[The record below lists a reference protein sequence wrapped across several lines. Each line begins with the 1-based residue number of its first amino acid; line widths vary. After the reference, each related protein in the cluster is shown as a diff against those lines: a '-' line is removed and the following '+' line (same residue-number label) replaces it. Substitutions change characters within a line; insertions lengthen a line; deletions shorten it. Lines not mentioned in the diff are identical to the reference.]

1 MENIKPGAT
10 QRQDGA
16 YTMNRRTLL
25 KLMATGGAGV
35 LLAACAQP
43 QPAAQT
49 PAPAATS
56 AATKAPAATTAPAAA
71 TTAPAAATTA
81 PAAATVKRLTF
92 ATRIDTPNLH
102 PYNEISDA
110 RMRRSMLMYDT
121 LVDWKDDLTV
131 GPGLAESWDAAEN
144 KLTFHLRK
152 GTYFSNGKE
161 VDGEDVVYSMKLVL
175 DSPTK
180 GFYAVISDMK
190 APDKYTVEFTLSSP
204 SAPLLTALGGRGAYI
219 IPKDGDKQADLK
231 MTAIGSG
238 PFIVKEF
245 VQNQRLVLQKNP
257 KSWHAPNVGVDELVI
272 RIIPDEANIVAG
284 LRSKEVDMAVF
295 EDSKNYLL
303 LQNDPNVVASRTKA
317 IRWDI
322 LDFFP
327 LNAEPFGNVK
337 LRQAISSAIDREA
350 IMAAAIS
357 GLGTLVPGYPPALWG
372 AMPESGNPFFKR
384 DVAKAKQLLQEGKV
398 TTPLSLTLRSI
409 VGYTSLNAAA
419 QVIVENLKEV
429 GINAQ
434 IQQVDLGIW
443 IDDFNNL
450 KMNTFTMNS
459 WGGFIDPDLLYYNHL
474 HKPPQG
480 KDFRRWNNDEISA
493 LLDKGKTTL
502 DRAEREKIYLQV
514 QQYIAEQVPWIPLYS
529 ADIVSAQ
536 NKNVKNFKVHA
547 SGFYH
552 GLRYVGV

>member
-1 MENIKPGAT
+1 MESKSDAT
-10 QRQDGA
+10 QERHGA
-16 YTMNRRTLL
+16 NMVSRRTLL
-25 KLMATGGAGV
+25 RLMATGGAGV
-35 LLAACAQP
+35 LLAACSQA
-43 QPAAQT
+43 QPAAPT
-49 PAPAATS
+49 AAPAATT
-56 AATKAPAATTAPAAA
+56 AATKAPAATQAPAASTAAPAAA
-71 TTAPAAATTA
+71 SAAG
-81 PAAATVKRLTF
+81 KRVVF
-92 ATRIDTPNLH
+92 ATRVDTPNLEPH
-102 PYNEISDA
+102 NEISDA

-121 LVDWKDDLTV
+121 LVDWKDDLTP
-131 GPGLAESWDAAEN
+131 GPGLAESWKAEGN
-144 KLTFHLRK
+144 KIVFNLRK

-161 VDGEDVVYSMKLVL
+161 VDSEDVVYSMKRVL
-175 DSPTK
+175 ESPGK
-180 GFYAVISDMK
+180 GFYTSISDMK
-190 APDKYTVEFTLSSP
+190 APDKYTVEMTLSSP
-204 SAPLLTALGGRGAYI
+204 SAPLLTALGGRVAFI

-231 MTAIGSG
+231 QTAIGSG
-238 PFIVKEF
+238 PFMVKEF

-257 KSWHAPNVGVDELVI
+257 KSWHAPNVLVDELVI
-272 RIIPDEANIVAG
+272 RIIPDEANIVAA
-284 LRSKEVDMAVF
+284 LRTKEVDIAVF

-303 LQNDPNVVASRTKA
+303 LKDDPNVIVNRTKA

-322 LDFFP
+322 LDIFG
-327 LNAEPFGNVK
+327 LNAPPFNNVK

-384 DVAKAKQLLQEGKV
+384 DVAKAKQLLQEGGV
-398 TTPLSLTLRSI
+398 TTPLNLVLKSI

-429 GINAQ
+429 GINIQ

-450 KMNTFTMNS
+450 KMNTLSMNS
-459 WGGFIDPDLLYYNHL
+459 WGGFIDPDLLFYNHL

-480 KDFRRWNNDEISA
+480 KDFRRWNNDEISE
-493 LLDKGKTTL
+493 LLDKGRTTL

-514 QQYIAEQVPWIPLYS
+514 QQKVANEVPWIPLYS

-536 NKNVKNFKVHA
+536 TKAVKNFKVHA